1 MSEVQQVAGG
11 KPNGFSA
18 WLQRGSLVRQVGNV
32 FNLFAVLAVLLSA
45 FTLISIYRLDQRA
58 DTLSAITR
66 VAFVSG
72 ELSREITQ
80 AKDDM
85 GAYRARG
92 YEGELISEAIEHGE
106 TAIDLHSELHDAA
119 EAVDPEIA
127 ARVEALR
134 SGVAN
139 IPVIMTEVANTPQET
154 VAQETYLGPRYDAM
168 DQVLA
173 ELNQINDDA
182 AIRAEEF
189 SAEGHTVIETLMYAL
204 GFAAI
209 FAIALV
215 IFGKRLVARQIVNPI
230 VDMSDTSQQIASGD
244 TEVTI
249 PGQNRTDEIGSLAKA
264 LGVLRAVQQEAELTA
279 ARELE
284 EQRSD
289 EEQRE
294 QDREERIAFVQSLAD
309 KFEKTIAD
317 VASEVAAASAQ
328 LHNAADELA
337 KNVENSSD
345 RVVTADTNLQEVS
358 SGMTGAAAATDEFV
372 LSITEVS
379 KQAATSSDRAQRA
392 ASAATDADSTIGD
405 MTDSAGKISQ
415 IVEVIAGIAQRTNL
429 LALNASIEAARGS
442 DAGRGFAV
450 VAAEVKE
457 LAAQTS
463 RATAEA
469 EALIQ
474 LVQDSTGKSASAL
487 TTIANEVMQLQSAST
502 MIASAVDQQAVA
514 GQDLARSIDMAAR
527 NTEIVSSSFREV
539 SELAVSTGGTASQL
553 RDSSGHL
560 IKQSERLRQQVA
572 EFLQHVR
579 AA

>member
-1 MSEVQQVAGG
+1 MGVAQDGSSG
-11 KPNGFSA
+11 IASRIGL
-18 WLQRGSLVRQVGNV
+18 WLRRGSLVQQVGNV
-32 FNLFAVLAVLLSA
+32 FNLFAVLVLVLAAAALLGTYHIDKRTHTLADLTQIAFLS
-45 FTLISIYRLDQRA
+45 S
-58 DTLSAITR
+58 
-66 VAFVSG
+66 
-72 ELSREITQ
+72 EMSREVSN

-92 YEGELISEAIEHGE
+92 RDPLILQEAIDHAQNARDLNVELQAAASRVDGDLVSNPQELDTALANVSRVISEVGAASPDVIE
-106 TAIDLHSELHDAA
+106 
-119 EAVDPEIA
+119 
-127 ARVEALR
+127 
-134 SGVAN
+134 
-139 IPVIMTEVANTPQET
+139 QESF
-154 VAQETYLGPRYDAM
+154 LGPRYDAIDVPIATLNSLNASAAERVESYAGDGM
-168 DQVLA
+168 EELQLLLVSLA
-173 ELNQINDDA
+173 ML
-182 AIRAEEF
+182 
-189 SAEGHTVIETLMYAL
+189 S
-204 GFAAI
+204 
-209 FAIALV
+209 AIAVGLV
-215 IFGKRLVARQIVNPI
+215 FVGKRLVARQIVDPI
-230 VDMSDTSQQIASGD
+230 SAISETSHAIAEGRTDVS
-244 TEVTI
+244 I
-249 PGQNRTDEIGSLAKA
+249 PGQERDDEIGTLAKA
-264 LGVLRAVQQEAELTA
+264 LTVLREVQGKAAEHAT
-279 ARELE
+279 RELE
-284 EQRSD
+284 EKFES
-289 EEQRE
+289 EKERE
-294 QDREERIAFVQSLAD
+294 REREERIALVQSLAD
-309 KFEKTIAD
+309 KFEKTIGD

-405 MTDSAGKISQ
+405 MTDSASKIGQ

-463 RATAEA
+463 RATSEA

-487 TTIANEVMQLQSAST
+487 TTIANEVMQLQSASI